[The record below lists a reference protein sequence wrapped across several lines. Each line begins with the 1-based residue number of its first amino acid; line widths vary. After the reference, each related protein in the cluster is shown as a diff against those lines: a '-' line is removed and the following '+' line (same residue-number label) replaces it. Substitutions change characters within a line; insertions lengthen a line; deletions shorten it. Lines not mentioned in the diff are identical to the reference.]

1 MPAQFLRNHNGLT
14 PVPRNLLP
22 NLQQAVAGAC
32 QNQHPAFFR
41 TANRVIVFQLNG
53 VSYRIDVDQ
62 ANDQAARQQMNLQP
76 GQEMLYAQLQTG
88 SRTFA
93 NIVYPAQS
101 GMVQLSTLIVALQQS
116 MARRAIF
123 TAIH

>member
-1 MPAQFLRNHNGLT
+1 MPAQFLRHHNGISPL
-14 PVPRNLLP
+14 PHNLLQ
-22 NLQQAVAGAC
+22 NLQQAVAVAC

-41 TANRVIVFQLNG
+41 TANRVITFQFDNKT
-53 VSYRIDVDQ
+53 YRIDVDQ

-101 GMVQLSTLIVALQQS
+101 GMVQLNTLIVALQQS
-116 MARRAIF
+116 MAGRAIF

>member
-1 MPAQFLRNHNGLT
+1 MPAQFLRNHNGISPL
-14 PVPRNLLP
+14 PRND
-22 NLQQAVAGAC
+22 LQALQDAVDDAC
-32 QNQHPAFFR
+32 QNHHAAFFR
-41 TANRVIVFQLNG
+41 TADRVITFQFDNKT
-53 VSYRIDVDQ
+53 YRIDVDQ

-101 GMVQLSTLIVALQQS
+101 GMVQLNTLIVALQQS